1 MGMNTQQSGGG
12 RRYRPMAEI
21 NITPFVDVMLVLL
34 IIFMVS
40 APLMSVGVPVD
51 LPSSQAKG
59 VAQSEQPIIITVDEN
74 GDLYLSESR
83 VSRAQLIT
91 TLSELTGDNRQKR
104 IFIRGDQ
111 ALAYGQVM
119 DVMGAITAAG
129 YSKVAL
135 VTETGQ

>member
-1 MGMNTQQSGGG
+1 MGINLKQSGGG

-21 NITPFVDVMLVLL
+21 NITPFVDVMLVLM

-59 VAQSEQPIIITVDEN
+59 AGQSKQPIIITVDKN
-74 GDLYLSESR
+74 GELYLSETR
-83 VSRAQLIT
+83 VSKAQLIT
-91 TLSELTGDNRQKR
+91 TLSQMTQDNRQKR
-104 IFIRGDQ
+104 IYIRGDQ
-111 ALAYGQVM
+111 ALEYGRVM

-135 VTETGQ
+135 VTETE